1 VRVVAWVVEVIVCSA
16 YAATVSLLWNG

>member
-1 VRVVAWVVEVIVCSA
+1 VRDVAWVVEVIVCSA